1 MAVCNV
7 CAGALRSQKRA
18 PSFLELEFQE
28 VASCG
33 VKELPGCLEEQ
44 YVLLL
49 TAETSLQ
56 PSIAELLS
64 NMYKAWV

>member
-1 MAVCNV
+1 MSVCNV
-7 CAGALRSQKRA
+7 CAGALRDQKRVT
-18 PSFLELEFQE
+18 SFLELEFQE
-28 VASCG
+28 V